1 MVRGRLSGDAGGG
14 ILPGGLL
21 GGGMGESGTAG
32 TVGSTVGRVVI
43 IPDGRV
49 TTRVVFS
56 VEVVGGKDNG
66 LPRTNVSEEVEVEG
80 CSGGFACG

>member
-1 MVRGRLSGDAGGG
+1 MWFAVVYQVMMVVEYFQV
-14 ILPGGLL
+14 GGLL

-32 TVGSTVGRVVI
+32 TVGSAIGRVVI

-56 VEVVGGKDNG
+56 VEVVGGQG
-66 LPRTNVSEEVEVEG
+66 
-80 CSGGFACG
+80 

>member
-1 MVRGRLSGDAGGG
+1 MVRGRLSGDDGGG

-21 GGGMGESGTAG
+21 GCGMGESGTTG
-32 TVGSTVGRVVI
+32 TVGSTIGRVVI

-56 VEVVGGKDNG
+56 VEVVGVNDDG
-66 LPRTNVSEEVEVEG
+66 LTRSNVSEEVEVEG
-80 CSGGFACG
+80 